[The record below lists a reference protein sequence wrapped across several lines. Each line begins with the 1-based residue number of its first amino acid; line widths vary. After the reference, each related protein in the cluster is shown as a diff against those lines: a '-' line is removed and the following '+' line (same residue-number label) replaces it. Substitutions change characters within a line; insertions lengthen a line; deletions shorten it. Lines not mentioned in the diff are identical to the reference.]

1 MDLTWSQ
8 FRRAHKGQP
17 QSEISELWTQYKEG
31 AYKLKETKGNTEDDP
46 FEDFNEAY
54 NIVYA
59 GKVVSED
66 ELRLAKTALNELM
79 EATSPLM
86 GYTAKATDG
95 WTLWLGPTNNALLE
109 NYTQHVAFTIT
120 RAWWQMFGT
129 GAIRV
134 DTQVF
139 DEQTQVIKVKEKFQ
153 RQKTL
158 FTRYPIPGVEVKFS
172 KNMNDAQIA

>member
-17 QSEISELWTQYKEG
+17 QAEVSDLWGQYKEG
-31 AYKLKETKGNTEDDP
+31 AYKPNESADSDP

-54 NIVYA
+54 NIVYG
-59 GKVVSED
+59 GKVVTSE
-66 ELRLAKTALNELM
+66 EKVTAQKALQELM
-79 EATSPLM
+79 EATSPFT
-86 GYTAKATDG
+86 GFTAKLTDG
-95 WTLWLGPTNNALLE
+95 WTLWLGPTNNAILE

-129 GAIRV
+129 GAVRV

-139 DEQTQVIKVKEKFQ
+139 DEQKQVIKVKEKFQ
-153 RQKTL
+153 RTKTL

-172 KNMNDAQIA
+172 KNMNDAPIA

>member
-17 QSEISELWTQYKEG
+17 QSEISELWSQYKDG
-31 AYKLKETKGNTEDDP
+31 AYKLEETKGETEEDP
-46 FEDFNEAY
+46 CEDFNEAY

-66 ELRLAKTALNELM
+66 ELRLAKSALNELM

>member
-1 MDLTWSQ
+1 MDLTWTQ

-17 QSEISELWTQYKEG
+17 QSEVSELWAQYKEG
-31 AYKLKETKGNTEDDP
+31 AYKPKGDSEEDP

-54 NIVYA
+54 NIVYG

-66 ELRLAKTALNELM
+66 DRRLAKNSLNDLL
-79 EATSPLM
+79 EATSPFL
-86 GYTAKATDG
+86 GYTANLTDG
-95 WTLWLGPTNNALLE
+95 WTLWLGPTNNAILE

-129 GAIRV
+129 GAVRV

-139 DEQTQVIKVKEKFQ
+139 DEQSQVIKVKEKFQ
-153 RQKTL
+153 RQKKL
-158 FTRYPIPGVEVKFS
+158 FVRYPIPGTEVKFS
-172 KNMNDAQIA
+172 KNMNDAPIA

>member
-1 MDLTWSQ
+1 MDLTWTQ

-17 QSEISELWTQYKEG
+17 QSEISDLWSQYKEG
-31 AYKLKETKGNTEDDP
+31 AYKLKKSNGVEEDP

-54 NIVYA
+54 NIVYG
-59 GKVVSED
+59 GKVVSDD
-66 ELRLAKTALNELM
+66 ERQLAKTALNELV
-79 EATSPLM
+79 EATSPFT
-86 GYTAKATDG
+86 GYSAKLTDG
-95 WTLWLGPTNNALLE
+95 WTLWLGPTNNAILE

-129 GAIRV
+129 GAVRV

-139 DEQTQVIKVKEKFQ
+139 DEQSQVIKVKEKFQ

-158 FTRYPIPGVEVKFS
+158 FTRYPIPGTEVKFS
-172 KNMNDAQIA
+172 KNMNDAPIA